1 MSYAAPARGRC
12 VSHAEVKERMRGA
25 RTKFVEA
32 DMVNAR
38 GVDRVMPPGSRTAVE
53 GVEDGPADLVRE
65 HP

>member
-1 MSYAAPARGRC
+1 
-12 VSHAEVKERMRGA
+12 MRGA

-38 GVDRVMPPGSRTAVE
+38 GVDRVVPPGSRTAVE

-65 HP
+65 HTND

>member
-1 MSYAAPARGRC
+1 
-12 VSHAEVKERMRGA
+12 MRGA

-38 GVDRVMPPGSRTAVE
+38 GVDRVVPPGSRTAVE

-65 HP
+65 HQREPARRELIKLV

>member
-1 MSYAAPARGRC
+1 
-12 VSHAEVKERMRGA
+12 MRGA

-38 GVDRVMPPGSRTAVE
+38 GVDRVVPPGSRTAVE

-65 HP
+65 HTESLAVLSSEPAKQRIN